1 MSNPQS
7 PSARPKPRPT
17 TGTARGRAQVPGA
30 LTADPSGEIAVH
42 QEIGEAG
49 EAREAG
55 PTVADLAEHHTPG
68 SRLPVSELLF
78 HQAGAASPFGDD
90 LRFPLP
96 AGALTY
102 QHP

>member
-1 MSNPQS
+1 MSNPHS
-7 PSARPKPRPT
+7 PSARPTPRPT

-30 LTADPSGEIAVH
+30 LSADPSGEIAVH
-42 QEIGEAG
+42 QETGP
-49 EAREAG
+49 AG

-102 QHP
+102 NHS

>member
-1 MSNPQS
+1 MSNPQPS
-7 PSARPKPRPT
+7 TPSARPKPRPT

-30 LTADPSGEIAVH
+30 LPADPSGDIAVH
-42 QEIGEAG
+42 QETAP
-49 EAREAG
+49 A
-55 PTVADLAEHHTPG
+55 VADLVEHHTPG

-96 AGALTY
+96 SGALNY

>member
-30 LTADPSGEIAVH
+30 LPADPSGEIALH
-42 QEIGEAG
+42 EEN
-49 EAREAG
+49 G
-55 PTVADLAEHHTPG
+55 PGVADLVEPHTPG

-78 HQAGAASPFGDD
+78 HQSGAASPFGDD
-90 LRFPLP
+90 LKFPLP
-96 AGALTY
+96 SGALNY
-102 QHP
+102 NHQ

>member
-1 MSNPQS
+1 MSNPQPS
-7 PSARPKPRPT
+7 TSSARPSPRPT

-30 LTADPSGEIAVH
+30 LTADPSGEIAVP
-42 QEIGEAG
+42 ET
-49 EAREAG
+49 G
-55 PTVADLAEHHTPG
+55 PAVVDLVEHHTPG

-96 AGALTY
+96 AGALNY

>member
-1 MSNPQS
+1 MSNPQPS
-7 PSARPKPRPT
+7 TPSARPKPRPT

-30 LTADPSGEIAVH
+30 ITAEPSGEIQV
-42 QEIGEAG
+42 
-49 EAREAG
+49 AG
-55 PTVADLAEHHTPG
+55 PVVADLVEQHTPS

-96 AGALTY
+96 SGALNY